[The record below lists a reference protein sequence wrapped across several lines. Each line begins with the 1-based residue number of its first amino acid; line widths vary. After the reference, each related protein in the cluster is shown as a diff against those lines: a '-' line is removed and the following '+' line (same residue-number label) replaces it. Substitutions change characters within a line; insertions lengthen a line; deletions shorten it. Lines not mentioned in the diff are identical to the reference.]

1 MATTDHS
8 WGHCKHCKFFASPA
22 RVPLSTEEARCM
34 QPQLSRFSLS
44 VFGASGCSAFELR
57 QGLPSTVEEQPVLS
71 A

>member
-1 MATTDHS
+1 MPESNHS
-8 WGHCKHCKFFASPA
+8 WGHCKHCKYFASPA

-34 QPQLSRFSLS
+34 QPQLARVQLV

-57 QGLPSTVEEQPVLS
+57 QGLPPTVEEQPVLT